1 MTFGVNQSPDSLIA
15 LEAAA
20 NKGGVSSTS
29 PVLPKPKINIM
40 IPQTKT
46 INKVMSLFF
55 DLGSTGL
62 VDETPPLFAAAAR
75 AMSESGDW
83 LTPKV
88 NGIFRFDKP
97 PLIYWLMGFF
107 YSLPN
112 NDMWDSLGTLSARLP
127 SALGSLF
134 LMLIIGDT
142 LFCWPQ
148 KGDKEFFTP
157 IVASLGFALSPLI
170 IIWSRT
176 AVSDALLTGTLGIS
190 LLLFWRRMVSDNN
203 DQCISAW
210 VFLGFAILT
219 KGPVAFILA
228 ALTIASFLLS
238 QRDSK
243 SMLCKIRPKKGFL
256 ITILISVPW
265 YILELIKEGKPFW
278 DNFFGYHNFQRYT
291 SVVNNHSEPLWFF
304 LYIMVLASLP
314 FTPFLYHGIFIAV
327 KDFLKSLKE
336 NCRVSETLNTYAL
349 CWLSSVFIFFSISAT
364 KLPSYWLPAIPAA
377 AILISN
383 SFISLKNPNKT
394 YFYMWIFNIL
404 ILFGVSIAFFFSNIW
419 LSSINDPEMPNLAF
433 ELISTGIIFKARLFF
448 SLFTFLAIIL
458 FSLKSKNIFLYLQ
471 ILLLIGQSFLMSPIR
486 KLADTSRQLPLRNI
500 SKLILG
506 MREGRETLA
515 MIGIRKPSL
524 HYYSRQIV
532 FYEPSTKEGLINL
545 SERLNSDKRKN
556 YEDQPDYQNK
566 SFLVVID
573 DYSSRQMHWSNINHQ
588 KLGEYGIYNLWRI
601 QRNDLIKYSDFLV
614 KSGYKSDWKKRQ
626 VEKF

>member
-1 MTFGVNQSPDSLIA
+1 MIILNSKKRLIT
-15 LEAAA
+15 LLI
-20 NKGGVSSTS
+20 
-29 PVLPKPKINIM
+29 VLVCGII
-40 IPQTKT
+40 IFT
-46 INKVMSLFF
+46 VG
-55 DLGSTGL
+55 LGTTGL

-83 LTPKV
+83 ITPKV

-107 YSLPN
+107 YSLPKN
-112 NDMWDSLGTLSARLP
+112 EIWDSYGTLSARLP

-134 LMLIIGDT
+134 LMLMIGDT

-148 KGDKEFFTP
+148 KSDRQFLTP

-190 LLLFWRRMVSDNN
+190 LLLFWRRMASENN

-219 KGPVAFILA
+219 KGPVAFVLA
-228 ALTIASFLLS
+228 LLTITSFFFS
-238 QRDSK
+238 QK
-243 SMLCKIRPKKGFL
+243 NWKTLLCKINPKKGFL

-291 SVVNNHSEPLWFF
+291 SVVNNHAEPFWFF
-304 LYIMVLASLP
+304 LYIMTLASLP
-314 FTPFLYHGIFIAV
+314 FTPFLCHGIFKAF
-327 KDFLKSLKE
+327 KDFLKSSKQSC
-336 NCRVSETLNTYAL
+336 NVTETLYTYSL
-349 CWLSSVFIFFSISAT
+349 CWLISVLIFFSLSAT

-383 SFISLKNPNKT
+383 SFENLKNSSKS
-394 YFYMWIFNIL
+394 YLYLWIFNIL
-404 ILFGVSIAFFFSNIW
+404 ILFGVSMAFFFSNNW
-419 LSSINDPEMPNLAF
+419 LSSINDPEMPNLAS
-433 ELISTGIIFKARLFF
+433 ELISSGIIFKAKLFF
-448 SLFTFLAIIL
+448 SLFTLLAIIL
-458 FSLKSKNIFLYLQ
+458 FSLKSRNILLYLQ

-500 SKLILG
+500 SKLILDI
-506 MREGRETLA
+506 RDGRETLA

-524 HYYSRQIV
+524 HFYSRQIV
-532 FYEPSTKEGLINL
+532 FYEPSTEEGLINL
-545 SERLNSDKRKN
+545 SDRLINDRREN
-556 YEDQPDYQNK
+556 YEDQPDYEYK
-566 SFLVVID
+566 SLLVVID
-573 DYSSRQMHWSNINHQ
+573 EYSSRRQQWSKINHQ
-588 KLGEYGIYNLWRI
+588 KLGKFGIYNLWRI
-601 QRNDLIKYSDFLV
+601 QKSDLNMYSKFLV
-614 KSGYKSDWKKRQ
+614 NRGYKSNWNNRK

>member
-1 MTFGVNQSPDSLIA
+1 MILLNSKKRLIT
-15 LEAAA
+15 LLI
-20 NKGGVSSTS
+20 
-29 PVLPKPKINIM
+29 VLICGI
-40 IPQTKT
+40 I
-46 INKVMSLFF
+46 IFI
-55 DLGSTGL
+55 LGLGTTGL
-62 VDETPPLFAAAAR
+62 VDETPPLFASAAR

-107 YSLPN
+107 YSLPKN
-112 NDMWDSLGTLSARLP
+112 EIWDSFGTLSARLP

-134 LMLIIGDT
+134 LMLMIGDT

-148 KGDKEFFTP
+148 KGDKQFLTP

-190 LLLFWRRMVSDNN
+190 LLLFWRRMASENN

-219 KGPVAFILA
+219 KGPVAFVLA
-228 ALTIASFLLS
+228 TLTITSFLFS
-238 QRDSK
+238 QKDGK
-243 SMLCKIRPKKGFL
+243 TLLYKINPKKGFL
-256 ITILISVPW
+256 ITILISLPW
-265 YILELIKEGKPFW
+265 YILELMKEGKPFW
-278 DNFFGYHNFQRYT
+278 DNFFGYHNFQRFT
-291 SVVNNHSEPLWFF
+291 SVVNNHAEPFWFF
-304 LYIMVLASLP
+304 LYIMILASLP
-314 FTPFLYHGIFIAV
+314 FTPFLYYGIFKAF
-327 KDFLKSLKE
+327 KDFLKSSKE
-336 NCRVSETLNTYAL
+336 SCNVTETLYTYSL
-349 CWLSSVFIFFSISAT
+349 CWLTSVLIFFSISAT

-383 SFISLKNPNKT
+383 SFINLKNSNKS
-394 YFYMWIFNIL
+394 FLFLWIFNIL

-419 LSSINDPEMPNLAF
+419 LSSINDPEMPNLVS
-433 ELISTGIIFKARLFF
+433 ELISSGIIFKAKLFF
-448 SLFTFLAIIL
+448 SSFTLLAIIL
-458 FSLKSKNIFLYLQ
+458 FSLNSKNIFLYLQ
-471 ILLLIGQSFLMSPIR
+471 ILLLIGQPFLMTPIR

-506 MREGRETLA
+506 VREGRETLA

-532 FYEPSTKEGLINL
+532 FYEPNTKEGLINL
-545 SERLNSDKRKN
+545 SDRLNTDRREN
-556 YEDQPDYQNK
+556 HEDQPDYEYK
-566 SFLVVID
+566 SLLVVID
-573 DYSSRQMHWSNINHQ
+573 ENSSLQKHWSNINHQ

-601 QRNDLIKYSDFLV
+601 NKSDLNKYSEFLINR
-614 KSGYKSDWKKRQ
+614 GYKSDWNNRK

>member
-1 MTFGVNQSPDSLIA
+1 MILFNSKKRLISLLI
-15 LEAAA
+15 
-20 NKGGVSSTS
+20 
-29 PVLPKPKINIM
+29 VLVCGII
-40 IPQTKT
+40 IF
-46 INKVMSLFF
+46 IF

-134 LMLIIGDT
+134 LMLMIGDT
-142 LFCWPQ
+142 LYCWPQ
-148 KGDKEFFTP
+148 KGDRQFLTP

-190 LLLFWRRMVSDNN
+190 LLLFWRRMVSENN
-203 DQCISAW
+203 NLCISAW
-210 VFLGFAILT
+210 FFLGLAILT
-219 KGPVAFILA
+219 KGPVAFVLA
-228 ALTIASFLLS
+228 TLTITSFLFTQKDWKKL
-238 QRDSK
+238 
-243 SMLCKIRPKKGFL
+243 LYKINLKEGFL
-256 ITILISVPW
+256 ITILISLPW

-291 SVVNNHSEPLWFF
+291 SVVNNHAEPFWFF
-304 LYIMVLASLP
+304 LYIMILASLP
-314 FTPFLYHGIFIAV
+314 FTPFLFHGIFKAFE
-327 KDFLKSLKE
+327 DFLKRSKE
-336 NCRVSETLNTYAL
+336 GSNVTETLYTYSL
-349 CWLSSVFIFFSISAT
+349 CWLASVLTFFSLSAT

-377 AILISN
+377 AILISK
-383 SFISLKNPNKT
+383 SFISLKNSKKS
-394 YFYMWIFNIL
+394 YLYLWIFNIL
-404 ILFGVSIAFFFSNIW
+404 ILFGVSVAFFFSNVW
-419 LSSINDPEMPNLAF
+419 LNSINDPEMPDLAS
-433 ELISTGIIFKARLFF
+433 ELISSGIIFKAKLFF
-448 SLFTFLAIIL
+448 SSITLLVIIL
-458 FSLKSKNIFLYLQ
+458 FSLKSKNIILYLQ
-471 ILLLIGQSFLMSPIR
+471 ILFLIGQSFLMSPIR

-500 SKLILG
+500 SKLISDIRVG
-506 MREGRETLA
+506 KETLA

-532 FYEPSTKEGLINL
+532 FYEPNTNEGLINL
-545 SERLNSDKRKN
+545 SDRLINDRRENYHDQPN
-556 YEDQPDYQNK
+556 YEHK
-566 SFLVVID
+566 SILVVID
-573 DYSSRQMHWSNINHQ
+573 KYSSHAEHWSNINHQ
-588 KLGEYGIYNLWRI
+588 KLGEYGIYYLWRI
-601 QRNDLIKYSDFLV
+601 QKSDLNKYSEFLV
-614 KSGYKSDWKKRQ
+614 NSGYESDWKNRK